1 MDIREY
7 KQLANLI
14 RDNDTYK
21 VYDLLALENFNI
33 SLTELYQNKSTGGHS
48 HDNIDEVYVFI
59 DGNGTM
65 EIGPKTFKVKSGDL
79 ALVPKGNFH
88 RVRNQGDKILSF
100 WAIFEKY
107 EGRGRV

>member
-21 VYDLLALENFNI
+21 VYDLLVLENFNI

-48 HDNIDEVYVFI
+48 HDNTDEVYMFI
-59 DGNGTM
+59 DGNGAM
-65 EIGPKTFKVKSGDL
+65 EIGPQTFKVKSGDL
-79 ALVPKGNFH
+79 MLVPKGDFH
-88 RVRNQGDKILSF
+88 RAHNQGDKILSF
-100 WAIFEKY
+100 WTIFEKY
-107 EGRGRV
+107 EGRGK